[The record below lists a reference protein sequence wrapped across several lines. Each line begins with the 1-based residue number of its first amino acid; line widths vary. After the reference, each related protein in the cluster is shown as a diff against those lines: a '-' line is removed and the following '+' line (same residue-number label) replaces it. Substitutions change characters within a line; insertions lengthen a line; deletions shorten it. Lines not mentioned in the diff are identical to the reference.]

1 MWHGVSAVC
10 TRDINLWFFI
20 FQGSLCYEIMA
31 FKTSPHTCFPL
42 FNIWIILYYM
52 EFIQLSSVLHDKTD
66 GMSCQFWRDLKR
78 TGPNLRELVLD
89 NLFRD
94 EASEMRV
101 KCVCLTGSVSLRV
114 TRLKTI
120 RCRWLD
126 VWTLWQS
133 RRISSEALQ
142 PETNTSTLLRAE
154 QTRSLQQAGQ
164 QYTICWLGN
173 GFNRSG
179 PEKSQT
185 EDLPYCSYRAV
196 GHCSSF
202 NFVQMLKT
210 VCWHW
215 NQPMWTCTVTQIRG
229 PHIQNRH
236 YGFSQKSTDVPG
248 VSFYAHS
255 LVPPLRSGLSRAASL
270 RVCCHCQIRMVLE

>member
-1 MWHGVSAVC
+1 
-10 TRDINLWFFI
+10 
-20 FQGSLCYEIMA
+20 
-31 FKTSPHTCFPL
+31 
-42 FNIWIILYYM
+42 
-52 EFIQLSSVLHDKTD
+52 
-66 GMSCQFWRDLKR
+66 MSCQFWRDLKR

-89 NLFRD
+89 NLLRD

-142 PETNTSTLLRAE
+142 PETNTSTLLGAE

-179 PEKSQT
+179 PKKKKKSQT

-202 NFVQMLKT
+202 HFVQMLKT
-210 VCWHW
+210 VCWRW
-215 NQPMWTCTVTQIRG
+215 NQPMWTCTVTQITG
-229 PHIQNRH
+229 HHIENRH
-236 YGFSQKSTDVPG
+236 YTPSRIQSEKHRCSQ
-248 VSFYAHS
+248 S
-255 LVPPLRSGLSRAASL
+255 LFLRSRSGSSAAIRIITSCFSACVLSFSDQDGF
-270 RVCCHCQIRMVLE
+270 RVTALLWFFLCD

>member
-1 MWHGVSAVC
+1 M
-10 TRDINLWFFI
+10 I
-20 FQGSLCYEIMA
+20 FSRQQ
-31 FKTSPHTCFPL
+31 P
-42 FNIWIILYYM
+42 
-52 EFIQLSSVLHDKTD
+52 D

-142 PETNTSTLLRAE
+142 PETNTSTLLGAE

-173 GFNRSG
+173 RLNRSG
-179 PEKSQT
+179 PKKKPNRRPSILQ
-185 EDLPYCSYRAV
+185 LQGCRSLQLFQFCSNA
-196 GHCSSF
+196 
-202 NFVQMLKT
+202 
-210 VCWHW
+210 
-215 NQPMWTCTVTQIRG
+215 
-229 PHIQNRH
+229 
-236 YGFSQKSTDVPG
+236 
-248 VSFYAHS
+248 
-255 LVPPLRSGLSRAASL
+255 
-270 RVCCHCQIRMVLE
+270 